1 MYLTHNRNHAV
12 STKEYDIIKL
22 LDDYLHVSRY
32 MGIAQKSIR
41 NNNRG
46 LNHQLLV
53 DRAVYQDSKT
63 LQTNLNTTCIVWRK
77 AYDLVPYQC
86 HIWTRSTPVLMGNTA
101 EGGREFQG

>member
-22 LDDYLHVSRY
+22 LGDYLHVSRY
-32 MGIAQKSIR
+32 MGIAQKSIG

-53 DRAVYQDSKT
+53 DRAVYQDQDITDQPKYHLHCLEES
-63 LQTNLNTTCIVWRK
+63 L
-77 AYDLVPYQC
+77 
-86 HIWTRSTPVLMGNTA
+86 
-101 EGGREFQG
+101 